1 MAQKGKEELIAKFYS
16 NFFESALRSV
26 FLNDKQIRLTYLEK
40 PASAR
45 NAIED
50 EIRHRARL
58 LGTRLAARLA
68 ERGFLDKEPPPQV
81 LAQLVRETLQEVED

>member
-1 MAQKGKEELIAKFYS
+1 MAQEAKEELIAKFYS

-26 FLNDKQIRLTYLEK
+26 FLNDKRIQLTYLKK

-50 EIRHRARL
+50 EIRRRARL
-58 LGTRLAARLA
+58 LGAHLGARLA
-68 ERGFLDKEPPPQV
+68 QRGFLDKEPPPQL